1 MVSVRV
7 AHVRLM
13 GGTAAILACGFKAAA
28 AQESGIP
35 AIELAP
41 GTIEAPPPAT
51 DETTTRIE
59 KQTLEHRMVQSIQ
72 DLGRRVDAGI
82 NYSRETNS
90 INLRGLG
97 ENRVLTTIDG
107 IRQTWMEEI
116 GRASLR

>member
-1 MVSVRV
+1 MEYIFFFASRRRHTRC
-7 AHVRLM
+7 AL
-13 GGTAAILACGFKAAA
+13 GTGVQTCALPI
-28 AQESGIP
+28 S
-35 AIELAP
+35 
-41 GTIEAPPPAT
+41 
-51 DETTTRIE
+51 TRIE